1 MGAVAALAS
10 ALASLAMASDTPAK
24 LWNFSAG
31 PAILPPEVFERAADA
46 VHELRADGH
55 ARGAKGVGMSILE
68 ISHRSKPYEAV
79 TFGAEQLCHEVLGIP
94 QTHQVLFLQGGASL
108 QFAMLAMN
116 LREAG
121 KPAAYVD
128 TGVWSQKAIA
138 ESQGLGETV
147 TVASSAATNYDRIP
161 AFPEAASYANA
172 SYLHI
177 TTNNTIF
184 GTEYAGI
191 PQVEGGVPLVIDFS
205 SHAGSRPMAL
215 ERAAFGYAGAQ
226 KNLGPSGVTLVYIR
240 KDLLAKKPAA
250 HVPVILRYATHAK
263 EPSLY
268 NTPNTF
274 GVLVLKLVLEW
285 MRDAGGLP
293 AIAAVNERK
302 AGKLY
307 AALDASQVFRAHAQP
322 GSRSRMNVTWTANG
336 APEPEREAL
345 SERFLKQAQAAG
357 FDGLKGH
364 RLVGGFRASIYNAFP
379 EAGVDALCEFMAEFE
394 RRL

>member
-1 MGAVAALAS
+1 MAS
-10 ALASLAMASDTPAK
+10 AHSPK

-31 PAILPPEVFERAADA
+31 PAILPPVVFERAAEA
-46 VHELRADGH
+46 VRELRADGH
-55 ARGAKGVGMSILE
+55 APNAPGVGMSILE

-79 TFGAEQLCHEVLGIP
+79 TFGAEQLCHDVLGIP
-94 QTHQVLFLQGGASL
+94 DTHQVLFLQGGASL

-121 KPAAYVD
+121 KPAAYID

-138 ESQGLGETV
+138 ESQGLGET
-147 TVASSAATNYDRIP
+147 TVIASSADTNYDRIP
-161 AFPEAASYANA
+161 AFPPAASYAGA

-184 GTEYAGI
+184 GTEYESI
-191 PQVEGGVPLVIDFS
+191 PEAEGGVPLVIDFS

-250 HVPVILRYATHAK
+250 HVPVILRYSTHAK

-285 MRDAGGLP
+285 MRDQGGLP
-293 AIAAVNERK
+293 AVAAVNERK
-302 AGKLY
+302 ASMLY
-307 AALDASQVFRAHAQP
+307 AALDRSQVFRAHAQP

-336 APEPEREAL
+336 APEAEREAL
-345 SERFLKQAQAAG
+345 SNRFLKEAQKAG

-379 EAGVDALCEFMAEFE
+379 EAGVAALCEFMAEFE
-394 RRL
+394 RTL